1 MNLSDGFVTYY
12 IANIFFNI
20 VFGYFYAYFL
30 SSTRPA
36 VSVIRYTLVLS
47 FIVAPVSFFGKSS
60 NCAAGRYICRLAA
73 FSTYG
78 IC

>member
-60 NCAAGRYICRLAA
+60 NYAAGRYICGLAA